1 MLKLIILSLTLLSTV
16 VNWAQNDS
24 SVFNYEDYIS
34 IVKNHHPISF
44 QAILQTKKGEAK
56 LKKAKGGFDPK
67 IETEMHQKYYDGKKY
82 YSYLH
87 SGLKIPTWFGVD
99 INAGYGNTE
108 GYYLNPESQT
118 PIDGLWQAGL
128 SINLGKG
135 FLIDERRAELKQA
148 KTYVNSTLMEQKL
161 MLNQLVFDA
170 SQAYWDWNRTYNKV
184 EIYKEALVIATL
196 RFNIIKTS
204 ALLGEKALIDTL
216 KSGIQVQNRKLN
228 LIQAQLELVNKR
240 TFLETFLWQDGFI
253 PLILDPKLKPISYKL
268 TKSMRPNINRL
279 RNMDSLIN
287 NHPEMIYYRYNI
299 DILKIDYRLK
309 KESLKPTIK
318 LKYNTLSTPI
328 DQNFLGDYSLNN
340 YNWGA
345 SVSYAIFTRKER
357 GDLELSQIEIQEK
370 ESILQQKEALIN
382 YKLMSAYNSW
392 ISTAE
397 QVNLYEKTII
407 NYSVLLNSEL
417 ALFNIGESS
426 VFLVNYRE
434 QELIK
439 ARIVLIELLYD
450 NQISKLNFNYQT
462 AKY

>member
-1 MLKLIILSLTLLSTV
+1 MLKIIMLSLISLSTI
-16 VNWAQNDS
+16 VNWAQSDS
-24 SVFNYEDYIS
+24 SIFNYEDYIS
-34 IVKNHHPISF
+34 IVKNNHPISF

-67 IETEMHQKYYDGKKY
+67 IETEMYQKYYDGKKY

-135 FLIDERRAELKQA
+135 LLIDERRAELKQA
-148 KTYVNSTLMEQKL
+148 KTYVNSTLMVQKL

-170 SQAYWDWNRTYNKV
+170 SKAYWDWYQTYHKV
-184 EIYKEALVIATL
+184 EIYKEALESATL
-196 RFNIIKTS
+196 RFNIIKKS
-204 ALLGEKALIDTL
+204 ALLGEKALIDTV
-216 KSGIQVQNRKLN
+216 KAGIQVQNRKLN
-228 LIQAQLELVNKR
+228 LIQAQLDLVNKK

-253 PLILDPKLKPISYKL
+253 PLILDSNLKPTSYKL
-268 TKSMRPNINRL
+268 TKSIRPDINL
-279 RNMDSLIN
+279 LSSMDSLII

-309 KESLKPTIK
+309 KENLKPTIR
-318 LKYNTLSTPI
+318 LKYNTLSAPT
-328 DQNFLGDYSLNN
+328 DQNILGEYSLNN

-345 SVSYAIFTRKER
+345 SVSYPIFTRKER
-357 GDLELSQIEIQEK
+357 GELELSQIEIQEK
-370 ESILQQKEALIN
+370 ESILQNKEALIN
-382 YKLMSAYNSW
+382 YKLISAYNNWTS
-392 ISTAE
+392 SAD
-397 QVNLYEKTII
+397 QVNLYTKTII
-407 NYSVLLNSEL
+407 NYTALFDSEL
-417 ALFNIGESS
+417 ALFSIGEGS

-439 ARIVLIELLYD
+439 SRIMLIELLYAS
-450 NQISKLNFNYQT
+450 QISELKFNYQT
-462 AKY
+462 VKY